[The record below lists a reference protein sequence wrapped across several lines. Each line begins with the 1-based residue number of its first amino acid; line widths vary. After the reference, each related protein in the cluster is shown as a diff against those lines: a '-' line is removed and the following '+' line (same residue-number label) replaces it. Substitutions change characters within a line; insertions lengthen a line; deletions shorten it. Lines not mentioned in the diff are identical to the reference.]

1 MCRKQGKGCK
11 ERGGEEGQIAEQR
24 GRVQTV
30 QNVGMKTFFLRQGRW
45 VDSTLTKAQEAKVV
59 KLVRYSPEYF
69 DLITQHGQETAKYLA
84 IEGEVTVVL
93 AGQAYSF

>member
-1 MCRKQGKGCK
+1 MAD
-11 ERGGEEGQIAEQR
+11 ERA
-24 GRVQTV
+24 RVQTV
-30 QNVGMKTFFLRQGRW
+30 QNVGTKTFFLRQGRW
-45 VDSTLTKAQEAKVV
+45 VDSILTDEQEAKAV

-69 DLITQHGQETAKYLA
+69 DLITQHGKQIARYLA